1 MNVLETWIGADNLEF
16 KLVEYTPNILNDV
29 QTFCEACAA
38 EGIDNNSSL
47 QAMKFGKWGE
57 LEQWHVVYHGD
68 KIIAMS
74 GSHYYPHFHKDCYR
88 IMYRMATLKAYRG
101 MASEKISLRKMQHNF
116 CFRAIMPAQVD
127 WCLTKGA
134 TEIIATTNSP
144 DNIDYGGT
152 MHKVHNHGRRR
163 RPNTKSDNM
172 TLIQKDADVYNTK
185 QDIWRVN
192 VRDFATG
199 KKIKFKK

>member
-16 KLVEYTPNILNDV
+16 KLVEYTPSILNDV
-29 QTFCEACAA
+29 LAFCEACGT
-38 EGIDNNSSL
+38 EGIENNSSL
-47 QAMKFGKWGE
+47 KAMKFGKWGE

-101 MASEKISLRKMQHNF
+101 MASAKISLRKMQHNF

-127 WCLTKGA
+127 WAVSKGA
-134 TEIIATTNSP
+134 TEIIATTNS
-144 DNIDYGGT
+144 DVTEGET
-152 MHKVHNHGRRR
+152 MNKVHSHGRNRR
-163 RPNTKSDNM
+163 ENGKTGWM
-172 TLIQKDADVYNTK
+172 TLIHKDASVYNTK
-185 QDIWRVN
+185 QDIFRVN
-192 VRDFATG
+192 VRDFVSLE
-199 KKIKFKK
+199 KIKFKK